1 MDKNDPRPN
10 GLDLPGGDVSRSLV
24 LAILRHYSSDSYC
37 RAAYELLSSGRDE
50 EYLGLQFPVGEYA
63 GEFKRRYFAYSVMR
77 KHPGLNLNVDRQ
89 ARALAS
95 FMDAEARCEYVNQNL
110 KSLRREKLFG
120 AYTLDSVLFGA
131 QVKIGRILS
140 HEFDQWNTQ
149 LDELL
154 KSCDFGPRATFFLKR
169 KEATVYNKFRFP
181 ETTVQNAAF
190 SSFIISQSMMWRS
203 ESEPLVRLS
212 PGCRIAFVPKDA
224 KTERTIAI
232 EPSMNMY
239 VQKGLGSMIRRR
251 FLKVAGVD
259 LNDQR
264 VNQRLA
270 REGSIYDHLATL
282 DLSAASDSVSWA
294 LVNDL
299 LPTSWFAALEQARSK
314 EAVLPSKSIHTFAK
328 FSTMGNGATFELQ
341 SLIFWALA
349 SSTVELLGLRGESVK
364 VYGDDIVIPVDGYN
378 AVVHVLQ
385 LLGFVV
391 NESKSYKAGPFR
403 ESCGKHYFHGTDV
416 SPFYVRSPV
425 DHVSRLYWFA
435 NKFRDWCC
443 RDSWFL
449 EPWMK
454 KEYDRI
460 VGMVPSRYRFFVPEG
475 VGDIGFESSFDE
487 ARPTGFRPDK
497 RAPRRKITGTAFQGY
512 TYMALDPVQRMF
524 SPKNGLDHVIWH
536 HMRERSHIPM
546 SHDIGV
552 PVGEQRF
559 RINRHTLTGTWPSEK
574 FWI

>member
-1 MDKNDPRPN
+1 
-10 GLDLPGGDVSRSLV
+10 
-24 LAILRHYSSDSYC
+24 
-37 RAAYELLSSGRDE
+37 
-50 EYLGLQFPVGEYA
+50 
-63 GEFKRRYFAYSVMR
+63 MR
-77 KHPGLNLNVDRQ
+77 KHPGLNLSVDRP

-95 FMDAEARCEYVNQNL
+95 FFDAETRCEYVNSNL
-110 KSLRREKLFG
+110 RSIRREKLFG

-131 QVKIGRILS
+131 QVKIGRILGA
-140 HEFDQWNTQ
+140 EFGQWNSQ
-149 LDELL
+149 LDEFFQ
-154 KSCDFGPRATFFLKR
+154 SCDFGPRATFFRKR
-169 KEATVYNKFRFP
+169 KEATVYNKFRYF
-181 ETTVQNAAF
+181 ETTVQNAAVT
-190 SSFIISQSMMWRS
+190 SHIVNQSPMWRAES
-203 ESEPLVRLS
+203 ESSLRIA

-224 KTERTIAI
+224 KVDRTIAV

-239 VQKGLGSMIRRR
+239 VQKGLGAMIRRR

-270 REGSIYDHLATL
+270 REGSVYDNLATL
-282 DLSAASDSVSWA
+282 DLSAASDSVSWS
-294 LVNDL
+294 LVHDL
-299 LPTSWFAALEQARSK
+299 LPPSWFLALEQARS
-314 EAVLPSKSIHTFAK
+314 ERAILPDGSVHAFAK

-341 SLIFWALA
+341 SLIFWALCV
-349 SSTVELLGLRGESVK
+349 STVELLGLRGESVK
-364 VYGDDIVIPVDGYN
+364 VYGDDIVIPVSGYN

-391 NESKSYKAGPFR
+391 NESKSYSSGPFR

-443 RDSWFL
+443 RDYWFL

-460 VGMVPSRYRFFVPEG
+460 VGMVPSKYRFLVPEG
-475 VGDIGFESSFDE
+475 AGDVGFESSFDE
-487 ARPTGFRPDK
+487 ARPTGFRFDTRKPIGKMK
-497 RAPRRKITGTAFQGY
+497 RVALQGY
-512 TYMALDPVQRMF
+512 SYHALDLVQP
-524 SPKNGLDHVIWH
+524 SYSAEHGLEHVIWH
-536 HMRERSHIPM
+536 HMRERSNLPM
-546 SHDIGV
+546 SEDIGI
-552 PVGEQRF
+552 PVGESSY
-559 RINRHTLTGTWPSEK
+559 RIKRHTLTGTWPSEN